1 MTHLADQRGAT
12 IVIGCGNLLCGDDAA
27 GPTLIRR
34 LRDRRLPAS
43 IRCFD
48 AATDAISVIDAMRGM
63 NRVIFIDACSSG
75 AEPGT
80 IREVSGSEAEDIP
93 PTRIALHSVRW
104 NHALA
109 GARRMLGP
117 GYPHEVNVWLIEGE
131 HFEPGDP
138 LTPEVDQAIDRLVA
152 RLLNDLEE

>member
-1 MTHLADQRGAT
+1 MKTFADRRGAT

-34 LRDRRLPAS
+34 LRDRGPPTS

-48 AATDAISVIDAMRGM
+48 AATDAISVIDAIRGM
-63 NRVIFIDACSSG
+63 NHVIFVDACSSEV
-75 AEPGT
+75 EPGT
-80 IREVSGSEAEDIP
+80 ILEVSGSEAEDIP

-117 GYPHEVNVWLIEGE
+117 DFPREVNVWLIEGK

-138 LTPEVDQAIDRLVA
+138 LAPEVDQAIDRLVA
-152 RLLNDLEE
+152 RLLDDLED

>member
-1 MTHLADQRGAT
+1 MKIFVERRGAT

-27 GPTLIRR
+27 GPMLIRR

-43 IRCFD
+43 IRRFD
-48 AATDAISVIDAMRGM
+48 AATDAISVIDAIRGM
-63 NRVIFIDACSSG
+63 DRVILVDACSSG

-93 PTRIALHSVRW
+93 PARIAVHSVRW

>member
-1 MTHLADQRGAT
+1 M
-12 IVIGCGNLLCGDDAA
+12 IGCGNLLCGDDAA
-27 GPTLIRR
+27 GPMLIRR
-34 LRDRRLPAS
+34 LRDRGPPAS

-48 AATDAISVIDAMRGM
+48 AATDAISIIDAIRGM

-93 PTRIALHSVRW
+93 PARIAVHSVRW

-109 GARRMLGP
+109 GARRLLGQGFP
-117 GYPHEVNVWLIEGE
+117 RVVNVWLIEGKN
-131 HFEPGDP
+131 FEPGDP

-152 RLLNDLEE
+152 HLVADLED

>member
-1 MTHLADQRGAT
+1 MKTFADRRGAT

-34 LRDRRLPAS
+34 LRDRGPPAS

-48 AATDAISVIDAMRGM
+48 AATDAISVIDAIRGM

-93 PTRIALHSVRW
+93 PARIALHSVRW

-109 GARRMLGP
+109 GARRILGARFP
-117 GYPHEVNVWLIEGE
+117 CEVNVWLIEGQT
-131 HFEPGDP
+131 FEPGDP
-138 LTPEVDQAIDRLVA
+138 LTSEVDQAIDRLVT
-152 RLLNDLEE
+152 RLLKDLEH

>member
-1 MTHLADQRGAT
+1 MTHFADQRGAT

-34 LRDRRLPAS
+34 LRDRGPPGS